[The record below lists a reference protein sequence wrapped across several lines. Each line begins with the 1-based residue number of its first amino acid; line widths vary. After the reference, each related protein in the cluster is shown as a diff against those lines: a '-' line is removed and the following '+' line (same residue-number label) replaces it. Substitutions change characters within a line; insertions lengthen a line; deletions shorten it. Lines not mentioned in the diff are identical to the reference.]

1 MNLNVNDQIN
11 LDDNQEREKKLN
23 EYCGYEID
31 YYLVYENSK
40 KEKEGNINI
49 EGNDDINIK
58 GEEAI

>member
-1 MNLNVNDQIN
+1 M
-11 LDDNQEREKKLN
+11 N

-31 YYLVYENSK
+31 VPDYHLVYENSK

>member
-1 MNLNVNDQIN
+1 M
-11 LDDNQEREKKLN
+11 N

-31 YYLVYENSK
+31 FYFVYEKNK